1 MSSTDDAR
9 LLRFFRDRIVP
20 AAEQLRERGCTFFA
34 VGPDPEASTW
44 WESGSEEE
52 PVLIEFEAGDAAR
65 ILHARWMS
73 DGYPELAALAVPLLE
88 LAEGL
93 RTTQE
98 ESGEVSPYVYV
109 MY

>member
-1 MSSTDDAR
+1 MSSTDDAKLR
-9 LLRFFRDRIVP
+9 RFFRDRIVP
-20 AAEQLRERGCTFFA
+20 AAERLRERGCSFLA
-34 VGPDPEASTW
+34 EGPDPEAASW
-44 WESGSEEE
+44 WVESEEE
-52 PVLIEFEAGDAAR
+52 PVLIDFEADEAAG

-73 DGYPELAALAVPLLE
+73 EGYPELAALAAPLIE
-88 LAEGL
+88 LAEAL

>member
-9 LLRFFRDRIVP
+9 LRRFFRDRIVP
-20 AAEQLRERGCTFFA
+20 AAEQLRERGCSFFA
-34 VGPDPEASTW
+34 EGPDPEASTW

-52 PVLIEFEAGDAAR
+52 PALIEFEADDAAR
-65 ILHARWMS
+65 ILHARWTS
-73 DGYPELAALAVPLLE
+73 DGVPELADLAAPLLE
-88 LAEGL
+88 LAEEL
-93 RTTQE
+93 KTTQE

>member
-20 AAEQLRERGCTFFA
+20 AAEQLRERGCSFFA
-34 VGPDPEASTW
+34 QGPDPEASTW

-52 PVLIEFEAGDAAR
+52 PALIEFDAADAAR
-65 ILHARWMS
+65 ILNARWMS
-73 DGYPELAALAVPLLE
+73 DGVPELAALAVPLLE
-88 LAEGL
+88 LAEEL
-93 RTTQE
+93 RATQE

>member
-1 MSSTDDAR
+1 MSSTDDAKLR
-9 LLRFFRDRIVP
+9 RFFRDRIVP
-20 AAEQLRERGCTFFA
+20 AAERLRERGCSFLSE
-34 VGPDPEASTW
+34 GPDPEAGSW
-44 WESGSEEE
+44 WVEGSGEE
-52 PVLIEFEAGDAAR
+52 PVLIDFEADEAAE

-73 DGYPELAALAVPLLE
+73 EGYPELAELAAPLIE
-88 LAEGL
+88 LAEAL